1 MKPRLKDLTS
11 PAAVQAALDE
21 FGRLGREAFLALHG
35 FGRSRDFLVR
45 NPRTGE
51 LADSMAIA
59 AVALRFQWPER
70 EALGPRDFSGGEA
83 TVVPALTAL
92 GFAVEK
98 VGDDWSRDEVEAIVA
113 DYLSM
118 LTLELTGQTYNKAS
132 HRRALLGRLNQ
143 RSEPAVEF
151 KHCNISAMMLELGF
165 PYLKG
170 YKPRSNFQRRLL
182 GEVVVSQV
190 ARHRIL
196 DEATL
201 QAVQQPVAPADELDF
216 AKVLTAAPQREMV
229 AREPC
234 PDYQSTGIK
243 RDYLEREARN
253 LSLGLVGEDFALR
266 FERWRLI
273 ELGVGQLADKV
284 EHVSV
289 TEGDGLGYDIRSYEP
304 DGRER
309 YIEVKTTT
317 FGDRT
322 PFFVS
327 ANEVRVA
334 RQKADQFRLYRLYD
348 FRRAPKLFE
357 LAGPIERHCALDAAS
372 YRASFS

>member
-1 MKPRLKDLTS
+1 M
-11 PAAVQAALDE
+11 
-21 FGRLGREAFLALHG
+21 G
-35 FGRSRDFLVR
+35 FV
-45 NPRTGE
+45 
-51 LADSMAIA
+51 
-59 AVALRFQWPER
+59 
-70 EALGPRDFSGGEA
+70 GGEKMS
-83 TVVPALTAL
+83 V
-92 GFAVEK
+92 
-98 VGDDWSRDEVEAIVA
+98 DWSREEVEGIVA

-132 HRRALLGRLNQ
+132 HRRALLERLNQ

-201 QAVQQPVAPADELDF
+201 LAVQQPVAAAEVLDF
-216 AKVLTAAPQREMV
+216 AKVLAVAPKREMV
-229 AREPC
+229 AREPR
-234 PDYQSTGIK
+234 PDYQPTGIK
-243 RDYLEREARN
+243 RDYLERESRN
-253 LSLGLVGEDFALR
+253 LSLGLAGEDFALR